1 MTVHQMEKLFDELFE
16 HLEDVLAVGYFSLVT
31 CLAEACR
38 RLRLKQDDFIM
49 VSVLLCEAVREE
61 TAMSIFSPF
70 GSQSSDG
77 IRMFVCVCVF
87 AMNLKCALCWHIHIS
102 VHSVPCQCIY
112 THTHASTY
120 HLRTAD

>member
-1 MTVHQMEKLFDELFE
+1 MFSKRCSAQGLVTVHQMEKLFDELFE
-16 HLEDVLAVGYFSLVT
+16 HLEDILAVGYFSLVT

-77 IRMFVCVCVF
+77 IRMFVCVCV
-87 AMNLKCALCWHIHIS
+87 C
-102 VHSVPCQCIY
+102 VQ
-112 THTHASTY
+112 
-120 HLRTAD
+120 